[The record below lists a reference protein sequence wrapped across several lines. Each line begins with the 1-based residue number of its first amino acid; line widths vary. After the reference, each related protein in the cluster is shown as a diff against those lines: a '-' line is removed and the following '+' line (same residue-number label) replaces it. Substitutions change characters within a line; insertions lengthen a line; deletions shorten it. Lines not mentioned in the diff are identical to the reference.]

1 MKVIGNILESSF
13 NIIKWILVT
22 YFFNDTYLFES
33 EKNYVPNNTV
43 WRVIRIVDLY
53 FIWVRAKLT
62 LLVKSK
68 SRTYAIDNSRQNIK
82 EIPRDCGLICI
93 CSKTKKLL
101 GADISTIYNLCE
113 SFWGLLLP
121 TFQKK
126 YCEKNIKWTYKWIV
140 HKDII

>member
-13 NIIKWILVT
+13 KWILVT

-126 YCEKNIKWTYKWIV
+126 ILWKEHQMNL
-140 HKDII
+140 